1 MWARQSS
8 VGKMLPTD
16 GLCLQR
22 GVISVRPLHGTRS
35 RSGLA
40 LCDAVTAQ
48 HSFIPP
54 VLMKTLFS
62 SIACI
67 LFTVAIAGCA
77 TSSPIQRF
85 SESKSAFDEEPTL
98 ISNNIPQ
105 KDIYRVYQRAATG
118 FVSIQSIRQGVEQ
131 RAEDFASRQGK
142 SIIVLGEKIS
152 EPSYILGN
160 FPRIEIVFGLI
171 DKPAESSASAA
182 DDDSYSK
189 LIKLK
194 KLLDDGIITKDEF
207 DREKAKILK

>member
-1 MWARQSS
+1 
-8 VGKMLPTD
+8 
-16 GLCLQR
+16 
-22 GVISVRPLHGTRS
+22 
-35 RSGLA
+35 
-40 LCDAVTAQ
+40 
-48 HSFIPP
+48 
-54 VLMKTLFS
+54 MKTPFS
-62 SIACI
+62 FIACI
-67 LFTVAIAGCA
+67 LFAVAIAGCA

-98 ISNNIPQ
+98 ISTNIPP

-118 FVSIQSIRQGVEQ
+118 FVSIQSLRQDVEQ

-142 SIIVLGEKIS
+142 SFIVLGEKIS
-152 EPSYILGN
+152 EPPYVLGN

-171 DKPAESSASAA
+171 DKPTESSASAA

-194 KLLDDGIITKDEF
+194 KLLDDGVITKDEF